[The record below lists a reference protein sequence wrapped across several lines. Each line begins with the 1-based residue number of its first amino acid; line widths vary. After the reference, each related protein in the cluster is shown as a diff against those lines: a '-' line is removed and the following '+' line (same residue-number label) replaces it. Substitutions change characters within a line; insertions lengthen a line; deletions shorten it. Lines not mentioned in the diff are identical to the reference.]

1 MVSFSCFVVLFF
13 VACFHVSFLA
23 QPSPCTFLIHLG
35 FPMDHAQGCAFHHH
49 LARAIM
55 HLNHLAGLLPF
66 FEPSIE
72 YEDSSPPTHFRLEH
86 PASQEFRSSL
96 INETLLI

>member
-1 MVSFSCFVVLFF
+1 MLASWLNHRPVLSSFTWV
-13 VACFHVSFLA
+13 
-23 QPSPCTFLIHLG
+23 

>member
-1 MVSFSCFVVLFF
+1 MLTQGQSKAVWHQKHSVAGVKGKLSSAEVYVWGHCWIPNLPVS
-13 VACFHVSFLA
+13 HM
-23 QPSPCTFLIHLG
+23 
-35 FPMDHAQGCAFHHH
+35 FPVGPPW
-49 LARAIM
+49 
-55 HLNHLAGLLPF
+55 NHLAGLLPF